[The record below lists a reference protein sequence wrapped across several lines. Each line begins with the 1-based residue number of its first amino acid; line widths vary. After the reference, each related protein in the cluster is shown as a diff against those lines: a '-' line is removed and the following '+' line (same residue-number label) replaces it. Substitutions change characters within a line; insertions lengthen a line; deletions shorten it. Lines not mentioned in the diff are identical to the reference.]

1 MATEPVS
8 LWGAGYTD
16 GYGAPEAPEGSN
28 NACNDSNDDIEDMA
42 ISFEMITAPGEES
55 KDIDTEHI
63 RRHPALSSNQK
74 NEQDKEEEEEEDD
87 EDSKNAASL
96 LLAQG
101 STEPHFL
108 PGNAKV
114 WVKTMGCS
122 HNVSDGEYMAGLL
135 SSQGYSVLFEDS
147 KKDQADL
154 WLLNSCTVK
163 GPSELTF
170 INDIKKG
177 MDAGKKVVVAGC
189 VPQAS
194 GTVGGS
200 IGRGKG
206 KGREWDG
213 LSVVGVQQIDRVVEV
228 VEETLKGN
236 VIRLTKDK
244 KVEVSVDGEDT
255 MTGEMEGV
263 QRSSGKK
270 RKAGGAKLD
279 LPKVRRNPFVEIIP
293 INTGCLNQCTYCKT
307 KHARGDLGSYSPE
320 EIWERC
326 ESVIHEGVKEIWLT
340 SEDTGAYGRDIGV
353 SIVDLLWGIVA
364 VLEKYPKSGTMLR
377 VGMTNPPYILEH
389 LSEMVKI
396 LSHPR
401 VFAFLHVPVQ
411 SGSNAVLDSMRRQYT
426 VQEFT
431 QIVTTLR
438 RQVQPTSCT
447 VATDIICGFPTE
459 TDSDFDESMELL
471 KELQF
476 NVLHISQFYSR
487 PGTPAALMPRLPSEV
502 VKARS
507 RLVSQLFN
515 EWFPYS
521 GLEGLVVNALVTEV
535 SSDGKFYVGHDKL
548 YRQILVPK
556 EEKYLGRWVKVEVVR
571 TGKFFL
577 EARVLELIGG
587 EEEELDD
594 LVLAAAS
601 GGANVG
607 DKKVGTKLGK
617 GTVVKRKRAPRL
629 VNVAGK
635 MVKMGSEEDVH
646 ATSVEG
652 NDEGTV
658 LSVPESFQQQ
668 KPVADGSSDKKRNDE
683 APTRLGQL
691 LLTPTVSIGLG
702 LAALVYG
709 SMRIATIRHLSPK
722 MIGAGLVVIGGIGLL
737 GSGIF
742 ESMKK

>member
-1 MATEPVS
+1 MTSSQPTEPVS
-8 LWGAGYTD
+8 LWGKGYNE
-16 GYGAPEAPEGSN
+16 GYAPTAPEGSVT
-28 NACNDSNDDIEDMA
+28 ACSPDDNDDIEDMA
-42 ISFEMITAPGEES
+42 HSFELLESEES
-55 KDIDTEHI
+55 QKDIDMEHI
-63 RRHPALSSNQK
+63 RRHPVVDSSAIEPE
-74 NEQDKEEEEEEDD
+74 EQEEDTVIQPVQS
-87 EDSKNAASL
+87 ES
-96 LLAQG
+96 
-101 STEPHFL
+101 HFL

-135 SSQGYSVLFEDS
+135 TSQGYSVLFEDS

-244 KVEVSVDGEDT
+244 KVEVSVDGEEAGVEKEEEET
-255 MTGEMEGV
+255 YGV
-263 QRSSGKK
+263 QRSSAKK

-279 LPKVRRNPFVEIIP
+279 LPKVRRNPYVEIIS

-307 KHARGDLGSYSPE
+307 KHARGDLGSYSPA

-326 ESVIHEGVKEIWLT
+326 ESVIQEGVKEIWLT

-353 SIVDLLWGIVA
+353 SIVDLLWGIVK
-364 VLEKYPKSGTMLR
+364 VLERYPKSGTMLR

-401 VFAFLHVPVQ
+401 VFSFLHVPVQ

-438 RQVQPTSCT
+438 SQVQPTSCT

-459 TDSDFDESMELL
+459 TDNDFEESMDLL
-471 KELQF
+471 RLLQF

-515 EWFPYS
+515 EWFPYQ
-521 GLEGLVVNALVTEV
+521 GLEGLIVDALVTEV

-556 EEKYLGRWVKVEVVR
+556 VEKYLGRWVRVEVVR

-577 EARVLELIGG
+577 EGKVLELIGG
-587 EEEELDD
+587 EVEELDD
-594 LVLAAAS
+594 FGIVNAGNVEEGAAKS
-601 GGANVG
+601 
-607 DKKVGTKLGK
+607 KPGK
-617 GTVVKRKRAPRL
+617 GMVVKRKRAPKL

-635 MVKMGSEEDVH
+635 MVKMESEDGGTDSAAGEV
-646 ATSVEG
+646 
-652 NDEGTV
+652 NDEGTE
-658 LSVPESFQQQ
+658 LSVPESFQKLKQATSEV
-668 KPVADGSSDKKRNDE
+668 KDSAADDVAKRW
-683 APTRLGQL
+683 
-691 LLTPTVSIGLG
+691 LTPHVSVGLG
-702 LAALVYG
+702 LVALVYG
-709 SMRIATIRHLSPK
+709 GLRVAAVKNIGPR
-722 MIGAGLVVIGGIGLL
+722 MIGAGLIVVGGLGLV
-737 GSGIF
+737 GSGLF
-742 ESMKK
+742 ELRTKRS